1 MSNTSGDNIS
11 DGIKVSDKVLNLQK
25 DARSLFTV
33 ANPDAVNL
41 GQGFPDDP
49 PSDQIKEIVAR
60 AIAVPE
66 CNQYAPPK
74 GRLHTRQALANAFSP
89 LFNRTLDP
97 ETEIIVTAGANE
109 GLTDLFAAFIDH
121 GDQAILIEPFYDQYV
136 NMSSREWKIDINEL
150 RSKITPK
157 TKLIVFNNPHNPTGK
172 VFSREEMMEIG
183 AVAQE
188 FNLLIIS
195 DEVYER
201 YYYAPDVFER
211 IATLP
216 GMWERTITVG
226 DCGKTFGT
234 TGWCV
239 GWLIGHKD
247 LIKASLSAHTRIV
260 FCVNS
265 PLQEAIAILFEEINQ
280 KEYFDRQISAYTSK
294 RENLMSTLSSIGIP
308 YTIPQGSYF
317 VLANT
322 SKIQIPQDYEFPK
335 DFINAP
341 KDFRVCYWLAKEIG
355 IIATPPSEFYS
366 PEHKHIVEDFIR
378 FAFCKSNETLDLAAE
393 VFNKLKPYVKKC

>member
-1 MSNTSGDNIS
+1 
-11 DGIKVSDKVLNLQK
+11 
-25 DARSLFTV
+25 
-33 ANPDAVNL
+33 
-41 GQGFPDDP
+41 
-49 PSDQIKEIVAR
+49 
-60 AIAVPE
+60 
-66 CNQYAPPK
+66 
-74 GRLHTRQALANAFSP
+74 RLHTRQALANTFSP

-109 GLTDLFAAFIDH
+109 
-121 GDQAILIEPFYDQYV
+121 
-136 NMSSREWKIDINEL
+136 DINEL

-234 TGWCV
+234 T
-239 GWLIGHKD
+239 
-247 LIKASLSAHTRIV
+247 
-260 FCVNS
+260 
-265 PLQEAIAILFEEINQ
+265 AILFEEINQ

-294 RENLMSTLSSIGIP
+294 REKLMSTLSSIGIP

-335 DFINAP
+335 DFIDAP

-366 PEHKHIVEDFIR
+366 QEHKHIVEDFI
-378 FAFCKSNETLDLAAE
+378 
-393 VFNKLKPYVKKC
+393 